1 MFQTA
6 MGWVLVSTRRS
17 DLHQKM
23 PLCDAGISFPCLSNV
38 QKLKKDGVVP
48 GSGVNI
54 NLEHIYIIIYMS
66 YVTSIACFH

>member
-6 MGWVLVSTRRS
+6 MGSVLVSIRRS
-17 DLHQKM
+17 DLQQKM

-48 GSGVNI
+48 GSG
-54 NLEHIYIIIYMS
+54 LGGSQAALHQYQFKTYIYIYICHM
-66 YVTSIACFH
+66 